1 MIEVELD
8 VHTHTLASGHA
19 YGTIREMAQAASEK
33 GLKLLGITE
42 HARGI
47 PGTCD
52 DIYFQNLRVVPR
64 NMYGIELMLG
74 SEINILDYEGTLS
87 MSEELMDKLD
97 IRIAGIHS
105 FCYKAGTMEQNT
117 NAVLNAIKNPRINI
131 ISHPDDG
138 KCPLD
143 YETIVKAAKE
153 NSVLLELNNNSLNPV
168 MNRLNVHENNIK
180 MLKLCM
186 EYQVP
191 ILISS
196 DAHDPADVARF
207 DFVSEVV
214 EEIQFP
220 EELIINKDVLKF
232 KEYISQ
238 KNSNI

>member
-1 MIEVELD
+1 
-8 VHTHTLASGHA
+8 
-19 YGTIREMAQAASEK
+19 
-33 GLKLLGITE
+33 LGITE
-42 HARGI
+42 HAKGI

-87 MSEELMDKLD
+87 MSVELMDKLD

-105 FCYKAGTMEQNT
+105 FCYKAGTREQNT
-117 NAVLNAIKNPRINI
+117 NAVLKAIKNPRINI

-143 YETIVKAAKE
+143 YEAIVKAAKE

-168 MNRLNVHENNIK
+168 MNRLNAHENNIK

-196 DAHDPADVARF
+196 DAHDPVDVARF

-214 EEIQFP
+214 EEVQFP
-220 EELIINKDVLKF
+220 EELIINKDVLNF
-232 KEYISQ
+232 KRYISQ
-238 KNSNI
+238 KNSKI